1 MCYRQDGGEMSRR
14 FVGWLE
20 QMAADGYDR
29 RVILSLS
36 LHRPP
41 LPPLSVLPSP
51 SLSDTNGRRVI
62 LYVNLYNMPD
72 TVGRCLLCNS
82 THIPFCSVD

>member
-1 MCYRQDGGEMSRR
+1 MSRR

-36 LHRPP
+36 LPP
-41 LPPLSVLPSP
+41 TVPPSPLSPSFLP

-82 THIPFCSVD
+82 IHIPFCSVD